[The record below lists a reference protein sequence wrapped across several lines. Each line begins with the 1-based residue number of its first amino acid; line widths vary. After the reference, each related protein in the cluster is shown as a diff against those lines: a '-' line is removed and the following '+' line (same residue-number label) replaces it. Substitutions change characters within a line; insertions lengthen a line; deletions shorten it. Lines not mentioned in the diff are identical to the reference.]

1 MKTLY
6 VRFENMRRERNEKRF
21 TKYPPEE
28 AIRNLRRYLRG
39 DVMVLCPER
48 DGDKKGK
55 QAMNFLD
62 LARARY
68 SVRDFRDVP
77 VAEQDLRRILEAG
90 RIAPTAC
97 NKQPQRIK
105 VIAGEAELAMVD
117 ACTPCR
123 FNAPLVLLVCYDSA
137 ACWTRSFDGAPSG
150 EVDAAIV
157 ATHLLLAAQNQG
169 LGGVWVMHFDPA
181 KTAEVFQLPENIIPV
196 AMLPIGCPAK
206 NAKPAA
212 QHHQRVELAD
222 ILL

>member
-6 VRFENMRRERNEKRF
+6 VRFENMLRERDEKRF
-21 TKYPPEE
+21 AKYPPEE
-28 AIRNLRRYLRG
+28 AICNLRRYLRG

-62 LARARY
+62 LARERY
-68 SVRDFRDVP
+68 SVRDFQDVP
-77 VAEQDLRRILEAG
+77 VAQDKLRRILEAG

-105 VIAGEAELAMVD
+105 VIAGETELAKVD

-123 FNAPLVLLVCYDSA
+123 FNAPLVLLVCYDSTV
-137 ACWTRSFDGAPSG
+137 CWKRSFDGAASG
-150 EVDAAIV
+150 EVDAAI
-157 ATHLLLAAQNQG
+157 AAAHLLLAAQDQG
-169 LGGVWVMHFDPA
+169 LGSVWVMHFDPA
-181 KTAEVFQLPENIIPV
+181 KTAEAFQLPENIIPV
-196 AMLPIGCPAK
+196 AMLPMGCPAK
-206 NAKPAA
+206 DARPAV
-212 QHHQRVELAD
+212 QHHQRAELAD